1 MWERPSSVLIKK
13 NNIRIIS
20 LTKIYLTDL
29 TIQNEEFNDGPDG
42 QPFTK
47 QEILK
52 VHLNSKNCTMTY
64 TIV

>member
-1 MWERPSSVLIKK
+1 MCLDKK
-13 NNIRIIS
+13 NQNSFWINS

-29 TIQNEEFNDGPDG
+29 TIQNEKFKDGPDG
-42 QPFTK
+42 RPFTE

-52 VHLNSKNCTMTY
+52 EHLQRKNCTMTY